1 MKLKL
6 ERLPTGMRTFAAVW
20 FSQMISM
27 IGTGIAEFGVGVW
40 VYQKTGSATLF
51 AMILLF
57 TVLPGIVVSPIA
69 GPLVDRWDRRK
80 TMIWADTG
88 AALST
93 LSIIL
98 WLLAGNL
105 QVWWI
110 MLAITFASVCRT
122 FQGPAWSASTTL
134 LVPEEHLGRAS
145 GMMNFAR
152 SLSQIG
158 GPLLGGLLVGL
169 IGLEGVAAIDLA
181 TFVVAVG
188 ALLVVRFPPVPRS
201 AEAAAQKPGLL
212 SEAAYGWRYIW
223 ERRSLRAHLAFF
235 AVINLGLAFL
245 WALFPPLVLS
255 FTKPAMLGIVGSSV
269 GFGMLVGSMVM
280 TAWGGPKRRVMG
292 ILGVGVLFGV
302 CLILMGLRP
311 WVPLIAAS
319 MFGITFGIPL
329 LNGCFMRLWQPRI
342 APDVQGRTFAA
353 IQVMVWS
360 TEPIAYLTAGP
371 LADRVFRPLLLPG
384 GPLASTVGVVLGT
397 GPGRG
402 IGLMLVIVGA
412 LMLLW
417 TGFSALSPHFHSV
430 EREDPVTTAAA
441 PAPAPAD
448 DEVPAGE
455 PTPVPA

>member
-1 MKLKL
+1 MKLKT
-6 ERLPTGMRTFAAVW
+6 LPPGMRTFAAVW

-27 IGTGIAEFGVGVW
+27 IGTGLTEFAVGVW

-51 AMILLF
+51 SMILLF
-57 TVLPGIVVSPIA
+57 TVLPGILVSPLA
-69 GPLVDRWDRRK
+69 GPLVDRWDRRR

-88 AALST
+88 AAFTT
-93 LSIIL
+93 LSIVL

-110 MLAITFASVCRT
+110 MLAITGASVCRT

-152 SLSQIG
+152 SSAAIA
-158 GPLLGGLLVGL
+158 GPLLGGLLVTG
-169 IGLEGVAAIDLA
+169 IGLEGIALIDFF
-181 TFVVAVG
+181 TFAVSIA
-188 ALLVVRFPPVPRS
+188 ALLAVRFPPVPRS
-201 AEAAAQKPGLL
+201 AEALAQKPGLL

-223 ERRSLRAHLAFF
+223 ERRTLRAHLFFF
-235 AVINLGLAFL
+235 AMVNLGLAFL

-255 FTKPAMLGIVGSSV
+255 FAKPAMLGIVGSTL
-269 GFGMLVGSMVM
+269 GFGMLLGSMVM

-302 CLILMGLRP
+302 CLLLIGLRP
-311 WVPLIAAS
+311 SVPLIAAS
-319 MFGITFGIPL
+319 IFGITFGIPL
-329 LNGCFMRLWQPRI
+329 LNGSFMKLWAPRI

-353 IQVMVWS
+353 IQVMIWS

-371 LADRVFRPLLLPG
+371 LADRVFRPLLVPG
-384 GPLASTVGVVLGT
+384 GPLASTVGAVIGT

-402 IGLMLVIVGA
+402 IGLMLMVVGV
-412 LMLLW
+412 LVLGW
-417 TGFSALSPHFHSV
+417 TGFCALLPHFHSV
-430 EREDPVTTAAA
+430 ETELPVVV
-441 PAPAPAD
+441 PAPAGDVSA
-448 DEVPAGE
+448 AE
-455 PTPVPA
+455 PGPVPA